1 MIESKISGIAEL
13 VFRGV
18 KVDRTI
24 TKEERSSLFLNF
36 FFQINFR
43 TPPTLDVSM
52 DLKEKCILLAITGV
66 PVLGIQL
73 EENNDIRF
81 YPFGKMSYEE
91 WANIYLNQVWMQKAI
106 GSVLIAVQCFGEV
119 EQLPLD

>member
-81 YPFGKMSYEE
+81 FSHLQPF
-91 WANIYLNQVWMQKAI
+91 V
-106 GSVLIAVQCFGEV
+106 F
-119 EQLPLD
+119 